1 MQVTSTVLERGGTR
15 VLQLAITDSEWL
27 GRQYTPLIPDHG
39 KLMHL
44 FLVRDD
50 QGAFAHLHPAMQ
62 DSSTFLAA
70 LPRLPPGRYRLY
82 ADVVH
87 ESGFTQTLQDTVL
100 VPPGGAAWRPTDPDD
115 SWSGREPS
123 ADGTTRRSELED
135 GSVMTW
141 DRDTTPIVAGRDLDL
156 RFSVAAPDG
165 RPAALEPYMGMASHA
180 VIRGNDG
187 AVFVHLHPAGTIA
200 MASQLVFALREPGD
214 TVRGRLGSRIT
225 AAELQMTMGSD
236 EPSAAVSIPY
246 AFPQPGPYRLWV
258 QVKRGGRILTGVFDT
273 QVIPAT
279 P

>member
-1 MQVTSTVLERGGTR
+1 
-15 VLQLAITDSEWL
+15 
-27 GRQYTPLIPDHG
+27 
-39 KLMHL
+39 
-44 FLVRDD
+44 
-50 QGAFAHLHPAMQ
+50 
-62 DSSTFLAA
+62 
-70 LPRLPPGRYRLY
+70 
-82 ADVVH
+82 
-87 ESGFTQTLQDTVL
+87 
-100 VPPGGAAWRPTDPDD
+100 
-115 SWSGREPS
+115 
-123 ADGTTRRSELED
+123 
-135 GSVMTW
+135 MTW